1 MSCLLAVG
9 EAMVEE
15 LKQGSLSEIANNV
28 QVWLEATNEA
38 HFLNLIDW
46 IEFHWPGLMLSR
58 IVLGRDSP
66 SVLLSSGQRFPVAEL
81 DFWHGK
87 PVLGRTSS
95 TVEKIEV
102 NYLNQ
107 GKVLNVMAPGL
118 FLLYWR
124 QSLLLHW
131 SLIQFFN
138 PMCATH
144 LPTSEKLLVQTYRVI
159 CNIIIQ

>member
-1 MSCLLAVG
+1 
-9 EAMVEE
+9 
-15 LKQGSLSEIANNV
+15 
-28 QVWLEATNEA
+28 
-38 HFLNLIDW
+38 
-46 IEFHWPGLMLSR
+46 MLSR

-87 PVLGRTSS
+87 PVLGTSS

-118 FLLYWR
+118 FLLY
-124 QSLLLHW
+124 
-131 SLIQFFN
+131 
-138 PMCATH
+138 
-144 LPTSEKLLVQTYRVI
+144 
-159 CNIIIQ
+159 